1 MLIPNQHAE
10 KQGTQIMPHKSGDVT
25 SLTLDNVGVSIV
37 EISRLKGHERTD
49 EDRLRNLRDEI
60 KSDGM
65 LMRPIVVDEKTNVIL
80 DGHHRMEALGLLGC
94 SRIPVCYVD
103 YNSERIGVLCM
114 NKDLEITKSK
124 VIEAA
129 LKDEPFPP
137 KSTWHYITSSKTLN
151 HVSYI
156 QRRVDI
162 PLADLR

>member
-25 SLTLDNVGVSIV
+25 SLTLDSVGVSIV

-49 EDRLRNLRDEI
+49 EVRLRNLRDEI
-60 KSDGM
+60 KSDGV